1 MLQMIFLAS
10 MMPHLAPPRMKL
22 IIVSGLSGS
31 GKSVALSTLEDL
43 GYYCIDNLPAGLL
56 PDFVKQMLR
65 SGQGATNRLS
75 AVAIDARNMVQDIR
89 DFSNV
94 LAKIRQLKVP
104 VEILF
109 LDAEKATLIRRF
121 SETRRRHPLTNDA
134 ISLAEAIDE
143 EASLLSVISEFAD
156 LRIDTT
162 HLNVHQLRDMLTQR
176 VGNQESES
184 LSILLTSFGFK
195 NGVPVD
201 VNFVFDVRCLP
212 NPHWDPQLRNQTGL
226 DDDVQLFLSG
236 QEEVVAML
244 TDIKHYLQT
253 WLPRYVSENRSYLT
267 VAIGCTGGQHR
278 SVFLAEQIAQSLR
291 DEYPSLLIKHRE
303 LRNL

>member
-1 MLQMIFLAS
+1 M
-10 MMPHLAPPRMKL
+10 RL

-31 GKSVALSTLEDL
+31 GKSVALGTLEDL

-56 PDFVKQMLR
+56 PDFAKQMLR
-65 SGQGATNRLS
+65 LDGGATSRLS

-94 LAKIRQLKVP
+94 LEKIRQLKVP

-121 SETRRRHPLTNDA
+121 SETRRRHPLTNDKT
-134 ISLAEAIDE
+134 SLAEAIDE

-162 HLNVHQLRDMLTQR
+162 HSNVHQLRDMLTQR
-176 VGNQESES
+176 VGTQESES

-201 VNFVFDVRCLP
+201 ANFVFDVRCLP

-236 QEEVVAML
+236 QEDIVAML

-253 WLPRYVSENRSYLT
+253 WLPRYASENRSYLT